1 MKRRTFILAAAATA
15 VVATVPIVYFSRRNR
30 KSYHPLVMPEIL
42 GQFCDEAE
50 IRLIGDRYRSRVKG
64 EDDKDKLTELLLT
77 DNTGKKVDSSD
88 KSAVAELLNKKVLEE
103 FRAYKTI
110 VEKGW
115 IITITEAR
123 QCALF
128 SLTT

>member
-1 MKRRTFILAAAATA
+1 
-15 VVATVPIVYFSRRNR
+15 
-30 KSYHPLVMPEIL
+30 MPEIL
-42 GQFCDEAE
+42 GQFCVEVE
-50 IRLIGDRYRSRVKG
+50 IRLIGDSYRSRVKG

-77 DNTGKKVDSSD
+77 DNTGKKIDSSD
-88 KSAVAELLNKKVLEE
+88 KSAVTELLNKKTLEE

>member
-1 MKRRTFILAAAATA
+1 
-15 VVATVPIVYFSRRNR
+15 
-30 KSYHPLVMPEIL
+30 MPEIL
-42 GQFCDEAE
+42 GQFCVEAE
-50 IRLIGDRYRSRVKG
+50 IRLIGDSYRSRVKG
-64 EDDKDKLTELLLT
+64 EDDKDKLTQLLLT
-77 DNTGKKVDSSD
+77 DNTGKKIDSSD
-88 KSAVAELLNKKVLEE
+88 KSAVTELLNKKTLEE

>member
-1 MKRRTFILAAAATA
+1 
-15 VVATVPIVYFSRRNR
+15 
-30 KSYHPLVMPEIL
+30 MPEIL

-50 IRLIGDRYRSRVKG
+50 IRLIGDSYRKRAKG

-77 DNTGKKVDSSD
+77 DNTGKKIDSSD
-88 KSAVAELLNKKVLEE
+88 KPAVAELLNKKTLEE